1 MNVVARLLAASCLAA
16 LAACSSSEPETPA
29 GQAAPQAAAS
39 PDEALPDVP
48 HPYAALPEGARSTL
62 GAQFTGDLD
71 EMVKRRVIRAGVA
84 VNRTHYFIDK
94 GVQRGIAAEALMLFE
109 EDLNK
114 KLDTGLLK
122 VHVAFVPL
130 PRDQLLPALV
140 DGRVDLV
147 AAQLTVTPE
156 REKHVDFTAPARTNV
171 SEIVVAHKSA
181 PPIATPSDLSGKEV
195 FVRKTSSYYSSLV
208 ALNETL
214 NGQKKPPVTI
224 KEAPEALEDDD
235 ILEMVNAGLVPLTVV
250 DDYEAVF
257 WQKIFPDL
265 RLDKAAALRTGG
277 SLAVA
282 VRKNNPKLRDAAS
295 QWIKTHGL
303 DTWFGKAM
311 EKKYLENTRYASNAT
326 SDAERKKL
334 RAVVELFRKYGDKYD
349 MDFLLMAAQ
358 GFQESRLDQDAKSHV
373 GAIGIMQIMP
383 ATGKELAVG
392 DITQIEPNVHGG
404 VKYMRQLIDTEFK
417 NDPAITPLNKG
428 LMAFAAYN
436 AGPGRLRQ
444 LRRLTK
450 ERGLDPN
457 VWFGNVE
464 QITSE
469 KIGRETVTYVSNIYK
484 YYVAYRLVMETEQAA
499 AKAKGK

>member
-1 MNVVARLLAASCLAA
+1 MKTLKSALVPLCVVWFV
-16 LAACSSSEPETPA
+16 ACSPSAPPADQTAAKAADET
-29 GQAAPQAAAS
+29 
-39 PDEALPDVP
+39 LPSVP
-48 HPYAALPEGARSTL
+48 HPYEALPETTRGILAT
-62 GAQFTGDLD
+62 QFTGDYD

-94 GVQRGIAAEALMLFE
+94 GVQRGIAYEALTLFE
-109 EDLNK
+109 EELNK
-114 KLDTGLLK
+114 KLNTGLLK

-130 PRDQLLPALV
+130 PRDQLLPALT

-156 REKHVDFTAPARTNV
+156 RQKIVDFSAPARSNV
-171 SEIVVAHKSA
+171 SEIVVAHKTA
-181 PPIATPSDLSGKEV
+181 PAIATPADLSGKEV
-195 FVRKTSSYYSSLV
+195 FVRRTSSYYSSLV

-214 NGQKKPPVTI
+214 QGQKKAPVTI

-250 DDYEAVF
+250 DDYQATF

-265 RLDKAAALRTGG
+265 RLDKGAALRTGG
-277 SLAVA
+277 NLAVA
-282 VRKNNPKLRDAAS
+282 VRKNNPKLRDEVSA
-295 QWIKTHGL
+295 WIKTHGL

-311 EKKYLENTRYASNAT
+311 QKKYLESTRYAGNAT
-326 SDAERKKL
+326 NDAERKKL

-392 DITQIEPNVHGG
+392 DITQLEPNVHGG
-404 VKYMRQLIDTEFK
+404 VKYMRRLIDTEFK
-417 NDPAITPLNKG
+417 NDPTMTPLNKG

-444 LRRLTK
+444 LRRLTR
-450 ERGLDPN
+450 ERGLDAN

-464 QITSE
+464 QLTSE
-469 KIGRETVTYVSNIYK
+469 KVGRETVTYVSNIYK
-484 YYVAYRLVMETEQAA
+484 YYVAYRLVMENELAS
-499 AKAKGK
+499 AKAQGK